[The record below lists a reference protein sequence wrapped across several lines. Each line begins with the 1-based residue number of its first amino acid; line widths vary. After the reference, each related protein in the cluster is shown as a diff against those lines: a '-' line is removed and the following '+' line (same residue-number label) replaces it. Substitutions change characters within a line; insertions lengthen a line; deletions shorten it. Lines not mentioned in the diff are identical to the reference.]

1 MDTNNPFLQNSN
13 TPLDYS
19 AVTLDNMRAAFD
31 YVLQAHEQ
39 GIARII
45 DAQQALPTWDDFVL
59 AVDELDARLL
69 GVLNATVPLV
79 GKNGDWGN
87 AIIGFY
93 GKVLERFDQKLTDS
107 RLQAL
112 YERLAMSANGVNLD
126 AQKRATLRWYL
137 DKFAASGTSLDADK
151 KARLAELQKQITALR
166 GSYLQ
171 NLNRPGLVIQDEAEL
186 RGVPQRV
193 RDELASRAQAAGE
206 QGWLIACEN
215 AVTDSVLMYAE
226 HRPLRESVYRAYNL
240 RGVSED
246 HQQDNGMLLQRL
258 AELLDEKARLL
269 GFANHP
275 ELSLQAKSAG
285 APVEVNAFLHDLAD
299 SLRPAMAQRRSLIER
314 QATAQGLSRLEP
326 WDISYL
332 QEQSRASTK
341 VLSTES
347 LREFFPLSAV
357 VSALTRLAE
366 KLFGLVLMPKPFA
379 TWDGSVL
386 TFEAWQ
392 DNALIG
398 FLYLDAVQHPGKQPD
413 MVSTTYIRNRRVNA
427 EGIYQ
432 KAAVAVFID
441 IPAAVDG
448 GQPLLD
454 HLSLRKLYH
463 EFGHALHHLL
473 VRTSNYVLSNVTEL
487 GTDGVELFGKLFER
501 WVWDAGYL
509 VEISSHHRN
518 GSKLTQERVKE
529 CLGRLRQD
537 GLEEAARD
545 LSLALFDL
553 DLHATPKDGRTL
565 EQRLTDA
572 RERCGYWPLAD
583 FEHPVH
589 AFQHLVSGYDAGYY
603 AYLWSDVHAFD
614 LFTRFEAQGL
624 LDRDTGRA
632 LQETLFAPGA
642 SRSLR
647 EGIEAFL
654 GRSPSHLPYL
664 RWHGVN

>member
-1 MDTNNPFLQNSN
+1 MDTRNPFLQHSKV
-13 TPLDYS
+13 PLDYH
-19 AVTLDNMRAAFD
+19 AVTLDNMLAAFD
-31 YVLQAHEQ
+31 FVLQAHEH

-45 DAQQALPTWDDFVL
+45 DAQQTHPTWDDFVL
-59 AVDELDARLL
+59 AIDELDAQLLAVFNASLPLL
-69 GVLNATVPLV
+69 GR
-79 GKNGDWGN
+79 GEDWGK
-87 AIIGFY
+87 AVLGFY
-93 GKVLERFDQKLTDS
+93 GKVVERFDQKLTNG

-112 YERLAMSANGVNLD
+112 YERLARRANGVNLD
-126 AQKRATLRWYL
+126 AHKRATLRWYL
-137 DKFAASGTSLDADK
+137 DNFAISGTALDTDG
-151 KARLAELQKQITALR
+151 KARLAELQRQITTLR
-166 GSYLQ
+166 GQYQL
-171 NLNRPGLVIQDEAEL
+171 NLNRPGLRIDDEARL
-186 RGVPQRV
+186 RGIPQRV
-193 RDELASRAQAAGE
+193 RDELASRAREAGE
-206 QGWLIACEN
+206 RGWLIACET
-215 AVTDSVLMYAE
+215 AVTETVLMYAE
-226 HRPLRESVYRAYNL
+226 HRPLRESVYRAYHL

-246 HQQDNGMLLQRL
+246 GQQDNGTYLQRL
-258 AELLDEKARLL
+258 AELLDEKALLL

-285 APVEVNAFLHDLAD
+285 GLAQVNRFLHDLAD
-299 SLRPAMAQRRSLIER
+299 NLRPAMIERRSRIES
-314 QATAQGLSRLEP
+314 QAAVQGVSDPEP
-326 WDISYL
+326 WDMSFL
-332 QEQSRASTK
+332 QARHKASTK

-347 LREFFPLSAV
+347 LREFFPLPVV
-357 VSALTRLAE
+357 VSALTQLAE
-366 KLFGLVLMPKPFA
+366 KLFGLVLVPKPFA
-379 TWDGSVL
+379 AWDDSVQ

-398 FLYLDAVQHPGKQPD
+398 FLYLDAVQHPGKQLD
-413 MVSTTYIRNRRVNA
+413 WVSTTYIRSRRVNA
-427 EGIYQ
+427 EGVYQ
-432 KAAVAVFID
+432 EAAVVVFSD

-473 VRTSNYVLSNVTEL
+473 VRTTNHVLSNVSAL

-501 WVWDAGYL
+501 WVWNADYLAG
-509 VEISSHHRN
+509 ISSHQWN
-518 GSKLTQERVKE
+518 GTKLDRTRVEE

-537 GLEEAARD
+537 GLEEAAGH

-572 RERCGYWPLAD
+572 RARCGYWPLAD
-583 FEHPVH
+583 FERPAH

-624 LDRDTGRA
+624 LDRGTGRA
-632 LQETLFAPGA
+632 LQEALFAPGA
-642 SRSLR
+642 SRPLR

-654 GRSPSHLPYL
+654 GRAPSHLPYL